1 MLHADMPMGHTLGW
15 EAFLCLNYSVN
26 VSGLNKH
33 SFEMVRGANAPP
45 TKKNFERPSERTT
58 AQEHFENI
66 PLLRSKI

>member
-1 MLHADMPMGHTLGW
+1 MLEL
-15 EAFLCLNYSVN
+15 F
-26 VSGLNKH
+26 SGLNKH

-45 TKKNFERPSERTT
+45 TKKTLKDLQNDRTT